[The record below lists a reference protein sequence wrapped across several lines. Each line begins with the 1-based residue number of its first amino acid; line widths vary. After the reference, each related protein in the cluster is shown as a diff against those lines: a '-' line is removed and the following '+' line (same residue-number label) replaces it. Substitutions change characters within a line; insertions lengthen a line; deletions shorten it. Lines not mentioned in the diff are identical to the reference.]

1 MASVTFC
8 IMNFRLYLFQKKEE
22 GLFHITKDGLSFY
35 LFVWWLRK
43 LYKISQVRGKV
54 LIFVSNACCSAESIS
69 SSYLFSMARVST
81 PCLVHFL
88 QEKIK
93 KEKKKRIESYNT
105 SSCLVTWRKWKENKE
120 KRRNF

>member
-69 SSYLFSMARVST
+69 SSYFLF
-81 PCLVHFL
+81 LVICSAWLEFL
-88 QEKIK
+88 HPVWFTFYKRK
-93 KEKKKRIESYNT
+93 LKKRK
-105 SSCLVTWRKWKENKE
+105 RKE
-120 KRRNF
+120 